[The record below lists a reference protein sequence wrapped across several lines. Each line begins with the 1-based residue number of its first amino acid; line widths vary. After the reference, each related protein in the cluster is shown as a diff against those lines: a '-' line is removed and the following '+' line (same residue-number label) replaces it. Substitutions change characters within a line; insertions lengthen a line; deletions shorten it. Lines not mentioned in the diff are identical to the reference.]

1 MDIGSLLVILAL
13 LLLVGFFIS
22 RPLLERKEGKI
33 TSADILEDHEHSAL
47 LAERDRILT
56 SLEELDFDY
65 AVGKIPAEDY
75 PELRRALV
83 QNGADILRALD
94 KYESEVPEQEIETRL
109 ETAIAARRTM
119 PPQVKEPSA
128 GDEAY
133 DESSLPARASN
144 QIQVDD
150 EIEALIAA
158 RRRQRSDKSAGFCPQ
173 CGNTV
178 TQSDRFCS
186 KCGTALS

>member
-22 RPLLERKEGKI
+22 RPLLERKELKI
-33 TSADILEDHEHSAL
+33 TSQDILEDHEHSAL

-75 PELRRALV
+75 PILRRALV
-83 QNGADILRALD
+83 QKGADVLRALD
-94 KYESEVPEQEIETRL
+94 QYENEVPEQEFETRL
-109 ETAIAARRTM
+109 ETAITARRTI
-119 PPQVKEPSA
+119 PEQVNVQTA
-128 GDEAY
+128 GDDPYE
-133 DESSLPARASN
+133 ESSLPARALN
-144 QIQVDD
+144 QIHADD

-173 CGNTV
+173 CGNVV

>member
-13 LLLVGFFIS
+13 LLLVGLFIS
-22 RPLLERKEGKI
+22 RPLLERKEIRI

-75 PELRRALV
+75 PILRRTLV
-83 QNGADILRALD
+83 QKGADVLRALD
-94 KYESEVPEQEIETRL
+94 KYESEVPEQEIDTRL
-109 ETAIAARRTM
+109 ESAIAARRTM
-119 PPQVKEPSA
+119 PAGVTDPSA
-128 GDEAY
+128 GDEPY
-133 DESSLPARASN
+133 EESSLPARASN
-144 QIQVDD
+144 HIQVDD
-150 EIEALIAA
+150 EIETLIAT

-173 CGNTV
+173 CGNAV